1 MGADE
6 PSDRELVLAMSEAD
20 SDALR
25 RLYERHAAWIAA
37 RLSRRCADR
46 DAVAD
51 ALQDTF
57 VAAWSSA
64 RSYRGEGEVPGWLWG
79 IAVRRLVSRL
89 RTRGRSVLL
98 GPALLDHDVVD
109 IAAEEQ
115 LMLTVEYADVGP
127 ALARI
132 SPELRVILQVIVLD
146 GLSTREAALLLRIPQ
161 GTVKTRLMRAR
172 ARLRE
177 ELA

>member
-1 MGADE
+1 MGAAE
-6 PSDRELVLAMSEAD
+6 PSDHELVLAMSEAD

-25 RLYERHAAWIAA
+25 TLYERHAAWIAA
-37 RLSRRCADR
+37 RLARRCSDR
-46 DAVAD
+46 EAVAD

-57 VAAWSSA
+57 VAAWKGA
-64 RSYRGEGEVPGWLWG
+64 RSYRGDGEVPGWLWG

-89 RTRGRSVLL
+89 RSRGRSVAL
-98 GPALLDHDVVD
+98 GPALLDHDLVD
-109 IAAEEQ
+109 PAAEEQ

-132 SPELRVILQVIVLD
+132 SPELRVVLQVTVLD
-146 GLSTREAALLLRIPQ
+146 GLSTREAASLLRIPQ